1 MLLEAL
7 KKTRDMQLFS
17 LTQLASELNID
28 KTMASHIIEQL
39 KTMGYLKEEVMDF
52 SCNND
57 CKKCAS
63 CPGVSSIRPTKTL
76 TVTEK
81 GILALTR
88 VV

>member
-1 MLLEAL
+1 MLLDAL

-52 SCNND
+52 SCNSD
-57 CKKCAS
+57 CKKCTG
-63 CPGVSSIRPTKTL
+63 CPGMSSIRPTKTL

-81 GILALTR
+81 GHRTLHE
-88 VV
+88 